1 MVFDAM
7 GGVEIATVVFVTLSF
22 VWNIVQAYVF
32 IQERYKPPEEREQFD
47 GRAYA
52 MLREVYTS
60 TQDHLAVQHATLNNV
75 AQSVARLGGLVQDL
89 HGWHNVMDDDG
100 QRLWFFPRSHMRR
113 MDAVYYQFF
122 GGGGAGSGDA
132 ARPIARFGPPSS
144 SSSSSSSAI

>member
-113 MDAVYYQFF
+113 MDELYYQLCGT
-122 GGGGAGSGDA
+122 GGGGA
-132 ARPIARFGPPSS
+132 ARPIAKFGTAPLPASS
-144 SSSSSSSAI
+144 SSSSI